1 MDRRAFLKSA
11 SSGIFFCGCSLA
23 AVAAGARSQTSRRT
37 LSIGGKKPLT
47 VDFHGH
53 CFVSDDWPLIQ
64 DRPEAKDL
72 ERIMNASYFPE
83 LTGVETRLAEM
94 DRQGID
100 VQAVSL
106 YIGQYHYWAER
117 PLAEKLVRV
126 QNEKLAAICAMHPS
140 RFVALGA
147 VALHFPELAARQM
160 AQAVKEHDFPGFMIT
175 PSVAGEEISA
185 PRFDPFWKKAEELD
199 TVIFVHPRG
208 FSEGNERFEGHGWL
222 GNTIGNPLETTVA
235 LSHMI
240 FDGFLDRF
248 PKLKICAAHGGGYL
262 PSYIGRSDNCY
273 AVDPRCQHMA
283 KKPSEY
289 LKQLYFDTLVYSPEI
304 LRRLVDQVGADRVVI
319 GTDYPFPVASRDP
332 IGDVLSVPG
341 LNDDEKE
348 AILGATAARLLK
360 IRRTK

>member
-1 MDRRAFLKSA
+1 MLSHIKDLPSESFILGEAIEFFEQLLYDFSQFVKRRRFELQ
-11 SSGIFFCGCSLA
+11 
-23 AVAAGARSQTSRRT
+23 RRRT
-37 LSIGGKKPLT
+37 GREPLYRSVSLLGRASAGGETRP
-47 VDFHGH
+47 
-53 CFVSDDWPLIQ
+53 
-64 DRPEAKDL
+64 RPEREARVHL
-72 ERIMNASYFPE
+72 RHASE
-83 LTGVETRLAEM
+83 
-94 DRQGID
+94 
-100 VQAVSL
+100 
-106 YIGQYHYWAER
+106 
-117 PLAEKLVRV
+117 PLCR
-126 QNEKLAAICAMHPS
+126 
-140 RFVALGA
+140 GA

-160 AQAVKEHDFPGFMIT
+160 AEAVKEYDFRGFMIT

-185 PRFDPFWKKAEELD
+185 PRFDPFWRKAEELD

-208 FSEGNERFEGHGWL
+208 FSEGNERFGGHGWL

-248 PKLKICAAHGGGYL
+248 ERLKICAAHGGGYL

-273 AVDPRCQHMA
+273 AVDPRCQHMT

-332 IGDVLSVPG
+332 LGDVLSVPG
-341 LNDDEKE
+341 LGDDEKE
-348 AILGATAARLLK
+348 AIPGATAARLLK
-360 IRRTK
+360 IRRRK